1 MKNLILFTF
10 MLLLLTGLVFA
21 GPNDPTRFGN
31 LTDDTVWIGGSE
43 GIGNFTGWVETH
55 DEFKGNLNA
64 SYIQDPIWIETA
76 DEGNLNVN
84 SSTFWASV
92 SSFISKWFYDDGN
105 ILSFNVTELNK
116 TIDARSDFDSKW
128 SVDGIWIYNNSGD
141 LSFNTTSGDSRY
153 YTQTAAD
160 LQFIAQ
166 ADEADLNVNS
176 SNYWDLLN
184 TPGDILISD
193 LNPSG
198 EEDLNVNAS
207 DYWDSETSQAD
218 LNVNQSSYWDLLNT
232 PADIAISDLD
242 QSGEADLNVNASDYW
257 DELGSPSDIAISDLD
272 QSGEEDLNVNSST
285 FWASVSSFQAKWF
298 ADVANVF
305 TFDEIELNA
314 TIDARSTNET
324 GTVTSVAT
332 GAGLS
337 GGPITTTGTIV
348 TDAVTAGATEYSY
361 WNGSAWL
368 TREDDNITYTN
379 GTGITLTGTTFAFD
393 QTYGDGR
400 YYLDS
405 NPDSYDSGSSN
416 LTLSDIATG
425 LGNWSAD
432 KGDYYTITQ
441 VDASQTVQNTTITN
455 EINARISIGNWSED
469 KPNYVNQTYA
479 NATYYLDSNP
489 DSFSS
494 TTGTVTSVATD
505 DTYLTGGAI
514 TTTGTITFNETK
526 LNETIEAL
534 DNDTKYTADEIY
546 INLVGTEFSQDETK
560 LNATIDDRD
569 TDTTYDNGTGLVL
582 TGTTFSFDQTY
593 GDGRYYLDS
602 NPDGFASGSSN
613 LTLSDITTS
622 IGNWSLDK
630 PNYVNETYAN
640 DTYYLDSNPDSFS
653 STVGTV
659 TSVATDDIYLTG
671 GAITSTGTISL
682 DETKL
687 NATIE
692 ALDNDTKYTADEIY
706 INLIGTEFSQDETK
720 LNATIDDRD
729 TDTTYT
735 ASGTLLDLSTTTFS
749 VNAGTLT
756 TGKGCKFVTGSGIVC
771 DQDYSTTVG
780 TITSV
785 TGTSPIV
792 SSGGTTPAISATI
805 AKDLI
810 TTAPL
815 TGSEDNI
822 FLGADSDL
830 TIAMPV
836 ATAIA
841 DGYLDKDDWTIFNNK
856 ADSDTTYDNG
866 TGLVLTGTT
875 FSFDQ
880 TYGDGRY
887 YLDSNPDGFASG
899 TSNLTL
905 GDITSSIGNWS
916 EDKPKYVNQTYGN
929 ATYILTSTE
938 ADLNVNSSDYWD
950 GLGSP
955 SDINAAD
962 ITADG
967 TYRLQSW
974 NNLTGIPHATPSNSD
989 VTHFS
994 LADEIYDWVIGLG
1007 YSTTVGTVT
1016 SIATTAPLT
1025 GGAITTT
1032 GTISLTACDN
1042 AEGYVYNSTSAA
1054 FECTALGSGSGTVT
1068 SVATDDT
1075 YLTGGPIT
1083 GSGTVTFSTALAG
1096 TDLAVNSSD
1105 YWDGLGSPS
1114 DINAADIT
1122 DDGTYYLDSN
1132 PDKFIN
1138 QTYGNATYYLDSNP
1152 DSYDSGSSNLT
1163 LSDVSTYGNATY
1175 YLDSNPDKF
1184 IDQTYGNVTY
1194 RLQSWNNLTG
1204 IPHAT
1209 PADADTTHFSLDDE
1223 IYDWVIG
1230 LGYSTTVGTVTSVT
1244 GASPIVSSGGVTPE
1258 ISATIAKDLV
1268 TTAPMTGAVD
1278 NVFLGTDSDVTIGIT
1293 VAKDLVTTAPLTGAT
1308 DNIFTGSDADI
1319 TIAITMEGDLVAT
1332 SPITGSANDIFPGTG
1347 TKATIAATI
1356 LKDLVATAPLTG
1368 SVDDVLLGT
1377 DSDLTIGIN
1386 VLKDLVTTAPL
1397 TGAAD
1402 DVFTGTDADITLAIQ
1417 MEGDLV
1423 TTAPLTGAAA
1433 NIFPGTGTKAT
1444 IAMPV
1449 ATTSASGY
1457 LSTTDWNTFNNKAAS
1472 DTTYS
1477 AGNGISESSEVFTVA
1492 GGTALTQ
1499 DAGGLSVTAGGIGD
1513 TQIADAY
1520 INQALTTTSDVT
1532 FNNATITDCIIFAS
1546 GGTMCSYP

>member
-569 TDTTYDNGTGLVL
+569 TDTTY
-582 TGTTFSFDQTY
+582 
-593 GDGRYYLDS
+593 
-602 NPDGFASGSSN
+602 
-613 LTLSDITTS
+613 
-622 IGNWSLDK
+622 
-630 PNYVNETYAN
+630 
-640 DTYYLDSNPDSFS
+640 
-653 STVGTV
+653 
-659 TSVATDDIYLTG
+659 
-671 GAITSTGTISL
+671 
-682 DETKL
+682 
-687 NATIE
+687 
-692 ALDNDTKYTADEIY
+692 
-706 INLIGTEFSQDETK
+706 
-720 LNATIDDRD
+720 
-729 TDTTYT
+729 T

-1209 PADADTTHFSLDDE
+1209 PADADTTHFSLADE